1 MLEIKFIKIY
11 FIWFGNYKFRFYKLF
26 RKDYILFDLVII
38 NLNFVNYLEK
48 IELYM
53 NILFL
58 L

>member
-48 IELYM
+48 IKLYM
-53 NILFL
+53 KILF
-58 L
+58 